1 MDRLVTGDET
11 WVCHT
16 TPETKRDSMTW
27 KHPSSPTPRKFK
39 VQQSSKKVM
48 ATGFWDAQGVLL
60 VDFLPRGETVN
71 AIRYCQTLDRL
82 REAIRR
88 KRSGRLRQGV
98 LLQHDNATPHTAKLT
113 QDLLQ
118 RYKWE
123 VLPHPPHSPDLA
135 PSDYHLFGPLKRHLA
150 GQRFTKDDDLI
161 ENVTNWLYSLDE
173 NFLRDGIYSLVHR
186 WQKCC
191 NLHGDLSRKVDI
203 CRE

>member
-1 MDRLVTGDET
+1 
-11 WVCHT
+11 
-16 TPETKRDSMTW
+16 
-27 KHPSSPTPRKFK
+27 
-39 VQQSSKKVM
+39 M
-48 ATGFWDAQGVLL
+48 ATVFLDAQGVLL

-88 KRSGRLRQGV
+88 KRPGRLRQGV

-113 QDLLQ
+113 QDWLQ

-191 NLHGDLSRKVDI
+191 NLHCDYVEK
-203 CRE
+203 

>member
-1 MDRLVTGDET
+1 
-11 WVCHT
+11 
-16 TPETKRDSMTW
+16 
-27 KHPSSPTPRKFK
+27 
-39 VQQSSKKVM
+39 M
-48 ATGFWDAQGVLL
+48 ATVFWDAQGVLL

-88 KRSGRLRQGV
+88 KRPGRLRQGV

-113 QDLLQ
+113 QDWLQ

-135 PSDYHLFGPLKRHLA
+135 PSDYHLFGPLKIHLA
-150 GQRFTKDDDLI
+150 RQRFTKDDDLI

-186 WQKCC
+186 WQNAAIFTAITSK
-191 NLHGDLSRKVDI
+191 SRYLP
-203 CRE
+203 